1 MNVQLNVFYF
11 NFVPEIEKIVKMQ
24 EFVYALLMVQASYR
38 QAIQKRI
45 REQGIDLTFEMIQV
59 MRCLYRKDAVNQQE
73 LANQTY
79 KDKSSLSY
87 LLNNMERRRL
97 ITRVENSK
105 DKRSKLIVLTEEGQ
119 ALHQQI
125 KTIVETVYQK
135 VEDTADKVK
144 LQFCVDYMKEL
155 SGIISN
161 D

>member
-1 MNVQLNVFYF
+1 
-11 NFVPEIEKIVKMQ
+11 MQ
-24 EFVYALLMVQASYR
+24 KFVYALLQVQASYR

-45 REQGIDLTFEMIQV
+45 REQGVDLTFEMIQV

-87 LLNNMERRRL
+87 LLNNMEKRHL
-97 ITRVENSK
+97 ITRIENAN
-105 DKRSKLIVLTEEGQ
+105 DKRSKLIVLTKDGQ

-125 KTIVETVYQK
+125 EVMFETLYKK
-135 VEDTADKVK
+135 VEDATDKNK

-155 SGIISN
+155 SEIISN

>member
-1 MNVQLNVFYF
+1 
-11 NFVPEIEKIVKMQ
+11 MQ

-38 QAIQKRI
+38 QAIQKEI

-73 LANQTY
+73 LANQNY

-87 LLNNMERRRL
+87 LLNNMEKRSLVNR
-97 ITRVENSK
+97 IENPN
-105 DKRSKLIVLTEEGQ
+105 DKRSKLIILTHEGQ

-125 KTIVETVYQK
+125 KTLFEALYQK
-135 VEDTADKVK
+135 IEDAADKNK
-144 LQFCVDYMKEL
+144 LRFCIDYMREL

>member
-1 MNVQLNVFYF
+1 
-11 NFVPEIEKIVKMQ
+11 MQ

-87 LLNNMERRRL
+87 LLNNMEKKSL
-97 ITRVENSK
+97 ISRIENSS
-105 DKRSKLIVLTEEGQ
+105 DKRSKLIVLTEKGQ
-119 ALHQQI
+119 ALHQKI
-125 KTIVETVYQK
+125 KVLFETLYKQ
-135 VEDTADKVK
+135 VEDAADKNK

-161 D
+161 G